1 MRHGNKVNH
10 LGRKTGHLKA
20 MLSNMA
26 CSLLEHKRITTT
38 LAKAK
43 SLRVFVEPILT
54 KSKNDTTHSRRLV
67 FSHLQ
72 NKEIVTELFRDIALK
87 IATRNGGYTRIIRTG
102 FRLGDNAEM
111 CIIELVDYNDIYT
124 NEKAKKTTR
133 RSRRGGGA
141 TTPSVSGE
149 TDVED
154 VVSDE
159 VVAEDTVVQDAIVE
173 DVVSEEVVV
182 EETVTED
189 TVTEEVVFEEVVVEE
204 TVVEDVVSEEVVVE
218 ETVTED
224 TVTEEVVSEE
234 VVVEETVV
242 EEVVAE
248 EVVVEE
254 AVVEEAVVEDT
265 VSAEVVVEEAVS
277 EEPVI
282 EETTP
287 ETPAEDST
295 EEEKKEEN

>member
-72 NKEIVTELFRDIALK
+72 NKEVVTELFRDIALK

-159 VVAEDTVVQDAIVE
+159 VVAEETVVQDVIVE
-173 DVVSEEVVV
+173 EVASEEVLSEDTVAEEVVV
-182 EETVTED
+182 ED
-189 TVTEEVVFEEVVVEE
+189 TVTEEAVVEEVVTEEAIVEEVVAEEAVVEE
-204 TVVEDVVSEEVVVE
+204 TVVEETVVE
-218 ETVTED
+218 EAVA
-224 TVTEEVVSEE
+224 EEA
-234 VVVEETVV
+234 VV

-254 AVVEEAVVEDT
+254 A
-265 VSAEVVVEEAVS
+265 
-277 EEPVI
+277 VI

>member
-72 NKEIVTELFRDIALK
+72 NKEVVTELFRDIALK

-182 EETVTED
+182 EETITEEVVAEEVVSEEAVVED
-189 TVTEEVVFEEVVVEE
+189 TVTEEVVA
-204 TVVEDVVSEEVVVE
+204 
-218 ETVTED
+218 
-224 TVTEEVVSEE
+224 EE

-254 AVVEEAVVEDT
+254 TVVDDAIVEEVVAE
-265 VSAEVVVEEAVS
+265 EVVVEEAVS
-277 EEPVI
+277 EEPVV

-287 ETPAEDST
+287 ETPTEDST

>member
-72 NKEIVTELFRDIALK
+72 NKEVVTELFRDIALK
-87 IATRNGGYTRIIRTG
+87 IANRDGGYTRIIRTG

-141 TTPSVSGE
+141 TTSSVSSE

-159 VVAEDTVVQDAIVE
+159 VVAEDAIVE
-173 DVVSEEVVV
+173 DVVAEEA
-182 EETVTED
+182 
-189 TVTEEVVFEEVVVEE
+189 
-204 TVVEDVVSEEVVVE
+204 
-218 ETVTED
+218 
-224 TVTEEVVSEE
+224 
-234 VVVEETVV
+234 VV

-248 EVVVEE
+248 EVV
-254 AVVEEAVVEDT
+254 AEEAVVEDT
-265 VSAEVVVEEAVS
+265 VTEEAVVEDTVTEEVVVEDTVTEEAVS

>member
-72 NKEIVTELFRDIALK
+72 NKEVVTELFRDIALK

-111 CIIELVDYNDIYT
+111 CIIELVDYNEIYT

-154 VVSDE
+154 VISDEAVAEETIVEDTVDDEAVAEDTIVEE
-159 VVAEDTVVQDAIVE
+159 VVAEEA
-173 DVVSEEVVV
+173 
-182 EETVTED
+182 
-189 TVTEEVVFEEVVVEE
+189 VTEEV
-204 TVVEDVVSEEVVVE
+204 
-218 ETVTED
+218 
-224 TVTEEVVSEE
+224 
-234 VVVEETVV
+234 VV

-254 AVVEEAVVEDT
+254 
-265 VSAEVVVEEAVS
+265 EVFEEAVS
-277 EEPVI
+277 EEPGI
-282 EETTP
+282 EETSP